1 MSSIGH
7 ILEFETI
14 GDERGSLISLEW
26 ERNVPFVVKRTYY
39 IIGTKPDV
47 SRGFHAHRDLEQVAI
62 CVAGSCDILL
72 DDGLQKKNFR
82 LCKPN
87 QGLCINKMIWHEMHN
102 FSLDCILLVLAS
114 EVYDEADY
122 IRKYNAF
129 LREVNI

>member
-26 ERNVPFVVKRTYY
+26 ERNLPFVVKRTYY
-39 IIGTKPDV
+39 IFGTKHDV

-102 FSLDCILLVLAS
+102 FSFDCILLVLAS